1 MKKHLFLYLPLI
13 LITACPAIGWG
24 FIDSFIRDEVKPK
37 DFERLIESARAGRTH
52 LSAFG
57 SGFFITKDGYIL
69 TNQHVVEDAAEI
81 VVIHGEI
88 AYRANVAAKNKKRD
102 LALLKI
108 TLLPRAT
115 NGVYVMDGRP
125 TVPFLELSDGC
136 RIGQTVYALGFPN
149 PKVLGFE
156 PKVTRGIVSS
166 MTGYKGE
173 TDIFQM
179 DASLTGGNSGGPIV
193 NEFGSVAGV
202 SVATAHGAS
211 ISANYGINMESVF
224 KFLPSYVK
232 FSRGVP
238 KRNLSAER
246 LVAKARSTLVLVL
259 NYGQGAC
266 ERIVRTETDSADV
279 RSRES
284 DTRFRK
290 AILDA
295 RMCKLKKEW
304 KDLKDITDWILDTRG
319 EVGDVREWNDLA
331 REELGLHLVI
341 IAEADGCDVMATIKP
356 ICGFKEDFVVCG
368 KPVRLYGGRENRGFP
383 VEAQLDYEDEG
394 WVWRGVLKCRYDWHG
409 TKEIRVVMKRTGK
422 KQEVAK

>member
-1 MKKHLFLYLPLI
+1 MKKHLSVYLPLG
-13 LITACPAIGWG
+13 LITAWPVIGQG
-24 FIDSFIRDEVKPK
+24 FTDSFIRDGVKPK
-37 DFERLIESARAGRTH
+37 DLDRLTEKARTGRTH
-52 LSAFG
+52 LSGFG

-69 TNQHVVEDAAEI
+69 TNCHVVEDAVEI
-81 VVIHGEI
+81 VVLHGVT
-88 AYRANVAAKNKKRD
+88 AYQANVAAKNKERD

-115 NGVYVMDGRP
+115 NGVYVIDGLP
-125 TVPFLELSDGC
+125 IVPFLELSDGC
-136 RIGQTVYALGFPN
+136 RVGETVYALGFPK

-166 MTGYKGE
+166 MTGFEGQA
-173 TDIFQM
+173 DNFQM

-193 NEFGSVAGV
+193 NEYGSVAGV
-202 SVATAHGAS
+202 SVATAHRAS

-224 KFLPSYVK
+224 KFLPKYVK
-232 FSRGVP
+232 FTKGVSGR
-238 KRNLSAER
+238 KLSADK
-246 LVAKARSTLVLVL
+246 LVAKSRDALVLVL

-266 ERIVRTETDSADV
+266 ERIVRTETDVADV
-279 RSRES
+279 KARES

-290 AILDA
+290 AMLDA

-331 REELGLHLVI
+331 CEELGLHLVI
-341 IAEADGCDVMATIKP
+341 VAEADGRDVMATIKP
-356 ICGFKEDFVVCG
+356 ISGFKEDFAVCG
-368 KPVRLYGGRENRGFP
+368 KPLRLYGGREIRGFP
-383 VEAQLDYEDEG
+383 VEARLDYEDES
-394 WVWRGVLKCRYDWHG
+394 WVWRGELKCRYDWRG

-422 KQEVAK
+422 K